1 MSDVTKDNFEEFKK
15 ADKIV
20 ALAFLPSA
28 TDAPAAEF
36 SATANK
42 HRDDYLFGLST
53 DKAVAEAAGVT
64 PPAIVLFR
72 SFDDPQTEFPK
83 FLDHSAGWN
92 MIGQYINSTQ
102 VAQQAGKPFIMFE
115 TNSASCGGFP
125 GISTSFGA
133 ALWALDYGL
142 TMASANFSHA
152 LLHVGGQNVYYN
164 VSLLACAVIHHIC

>member
-1 MSDVTKDNFEEFKK
+1 
-15 ADKIV
+15 
-20 ALAFLPSA
+20 
-28 TDAPAAEF
+28 
-36 SATANK
+36 
-42 HRDDYLFGLST
+42 
-53 DKAVAEAAGVT
+53 
-64 PPAIVLFR
+64 
-72 SFDDPQTEFPK
+72 
-83 FLDHSAGWN
+83 